1 MPDKLRTTS
10 QRLHTILGKFCREK
24 IAVSAKLAE

>member
-10 QRLHTILGKFCREK
+10 HRLRAFLGKFCRGK